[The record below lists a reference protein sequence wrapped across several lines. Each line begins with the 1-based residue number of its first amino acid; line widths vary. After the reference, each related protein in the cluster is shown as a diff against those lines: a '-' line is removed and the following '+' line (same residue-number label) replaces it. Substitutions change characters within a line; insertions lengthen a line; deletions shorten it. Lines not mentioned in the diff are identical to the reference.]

1 MSRRPS
7 ALERRRRQ
15 ARVVAIVIALAMVS
29 LVALPLL
36 ALADEASGN
45 LDPTTAATQPLPPEV
60 PVALGPGTGTAR
72 AVWLWS
78 TEYLAGAADAA
89 EPSATVLSPAD
100 QWVAPVLS
108 GDRATG
114 TRTVWR
120 DPAQDNAV
128 VPATTSD
135 DARLGQAVADLGA
148 DEVLVLDRGEWFAV
162 VDGSVRSLVAD
173 DEATLPVPVPLAEH
187 QVERAA
193 QYAADLAQA
202 DSSVGG
208 ASDVDGPGGSDGDQQ
223 GAGSTR
229 GLVGAAVGVG
239 LVAAVAVVLR
249 RRSRRVGGG
258 R

>member
-15 ARVVAIVIALAMVS
+15 ARVVAVIIALAMVS

-36 ALADEASGN
+36 ALAAEATASE
-45 LDPTTAATQPLPPEV
+45 DVTTAATVPVPPEV
-60 PVALGPGTGTAR
+60 PVAVGPGTGPAR

-78 TEYLAGAADAA
+78 TEYLSGSADAA
-89 EPSATVLSPAD
+89 DPAAPLLSAAD
-100 QWVAPVLS
+100 QWVAPVIS

-114 TRTVWR
+114 LRVVWR
-120 DPAQDNAV
+120 DPAQDDAV
-128 VPATTSD
+128 VPATTAD
-135 DARLGQAVADLGA
+135 DAQLGQAVADLA
-148 DEVLVLDRGEWFAV
+148 DDEVLVLDRGEWFAV
-162 VDGSVRSLVAD
+162 ADGTVRSLVAD
-173 DEATLPVPVPLAEH
+173 DDATVPGPVPLAEH
-187 QVERAA
+187 QVERSA

-202 DSSVGG
+202 DGSVGG
-208 ASDVDGPGGSDGDQQ
+208 AADLDGPGGSDGDQQ

-229 GLVGAAVGVG
+229 GLVGIAVGVG

>member
-15 ARVVAIVIALAMVS
+15 ARVIAIVIALAMVS

-36 ALADEASGN
+36 ALADEASGA
-45 LDPTTAATQPLPPEV
+45 LDPTTAAARSVPPEV
-60 PVALGPGTGTAR
+60 PAALGPGTGPAR

-78 TEYLAGAADAA
+78 TEYLSGAADAA

-120 DPAQDNAV
+120 DPAQDDAV

-135 DARLGQAVADLGA
+135 DARLGQAVADLAA

-162 VDGSVRSLVAD
+162 VDGSVRSLVND
-173 DEATLPVPVPLAEH
+173 DEATLPVPVPLADH
-187 QVERAA
+187 QVERAE

-202 DSSVGG
+202 DGSVGG
-208 ASDVDGPGGSDGDQQ
+208 ASGAAGTDGPDGDERGP
-223 GAGSTR
+223 GASR

-239 LVAAVAVVLR
+239 LVAAVAVALR
-249 RRSRRVGGG
+249 RRSRGVGGG

>member
-7 ALERRRRQ
+7 TLERRRRQ
-15 ARVVAIVIALAMVS
+15 ARVVAIVIALAMVA
-29 LVALPLL
+29 LFALPLL
-36 ALADEASGN
+36 ALADEATGN
-45 LDPTTAATQPLPPEV
+45 QDPTTAAALPVPPEV
-60 PVALGPGTGTAR
+60 PVALGPGTGPAR

-78 TEYLAGAADAA
+78 TEYLADEADAA
-89 EPSATVLSPAD
+89 EPEAPVLSPAD

-120 DPAQDNAV
+120 DPAQDDAV

-135 DARLGQAVADLGA
+135 DARLGQAVADLTA
-148 DEVLVLDRGEWFAV
+148 DEVLVLDRGAWFVV
-162 VDGSVRSLVAD
+162 VDGTVRSLVAD
-173 DEATLPVPVPLAEH
+173 DEAALPVPVPLAEH

-193 QYAADLAQA
+193 QYAADLAEA

-208 ASDVDGPGGSDGDQQ
+208 ATDSDGADPDQP
-223 GAGSTR
+223 GAGVTR
-229 GLVGAAVGVG
+229 VLVVAAVGVG
-239 LVAAVAVVLR
+239 LVAAVAVALR
-249 RRSRRVGGG
+249 RRSRGVGGG

>member
-1 MSRRPS
+1 VSRRPS

-29 LVALPLL
+29 LIALPLL
-36 ALADEASGN
+36 SFADEASGD
-45 LDPTTAATQPLPPEV
+45 LDPTTAASRPVPPEV
-60 PVALGPGTGTAR
+60 PAALGPGTGPAR

-78 TEYLAGAADAA
+78 TAYLSGATDAA
-89 EPSATVLSPAD
+89 EPDATVLSHAD

-120 DPAQDNAV
+120 DPAQDDAV

-135 DARLGQAVADLGA
+135 DAPLGQAVADLAA

-173 DEATLPVPVPLAEH
+173 EEATLPVPVPLAEH
-187 QVERAA
+187 QVERTA
-193 QYAADLAQA
+193 QYADDLAQA
-202 DSSVGG
+202 DTSVGG
-208 ASDVDGPGGSDGDQQ
+208 GSDAGDPRGPDGDQT
-223 GAGSTR
+223 GAGATR
-229 GLVGAAVGVG
+229 GLVGAAMGVG

-249 RRSRRVGGG
+249 QRSRRVGGG